1 MNLGWKLA
9 LVTKGLASPT
19 LLDSYTAE
27 RLPVIASML
36 EKTKLLANHTFS
48 SSGDVSKM
56 EAAFKRGH
64 ELFQLGVNYRGSKVI
79 VDDSPQATEDE
90 VIDPYRSGEDG
101 QVRAGD
107 RAPDAP
113 DLVDSEGHAFCIYDL
128 FKTTHHTLL
137 LFSSDLKLVQSALN
151 VVKDKDTLFKKVVI
165 LPKGSKAEQYG
176 LIDGVD
182 HVLEDSHGH
191 AYEGYNISSKDLPVV
206 VVRPDGWIGATV
218 ACEEGLQRYLRAVF
232 AV

>member
-9 LVTKGLASPT
+9 LVMKGLASPT
-19 LLDSYTAE
+19 LLGSYTAE

-36 EKTKLLANHTFS
+36 EKTKLLANHTFT
-48 SSGDVSKM
+48 SSGDMSKM
-56 EAAFKRGH
+56 EAAFTRGH

-79 VDDSPQATEDE
+79 VDESPQATEDE

-113 DLVDSEGHAFCIYDL
+113 DLLGSEGHGFCIYDL

-137 LFSSDLKLVQSALN
+137 LFSSDLQFLQSALN
-151 VVKDKDTLFKKVVI
+151 VVKDKGTLFKKVVI
-165 LPKGSKAEQYG
+165 FPKGSKAEQHP
-176 LIDGVD
+176 LLDKAD

-191 AYEGYNISSKDLPVV
+191 AYEGYNIASKALPVV
-206 VVRPDGWIGATV
+206 IVRPDGWIGATV
-218 ACEEGLQRYLRAVF
+218 ANEEGLQRYLKAVF
-232 AV
+232 AA